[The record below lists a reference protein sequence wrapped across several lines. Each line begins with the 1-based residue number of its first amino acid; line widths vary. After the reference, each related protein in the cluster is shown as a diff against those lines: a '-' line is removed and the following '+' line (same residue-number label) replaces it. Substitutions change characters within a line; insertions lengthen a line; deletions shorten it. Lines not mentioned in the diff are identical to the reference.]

1 MAEFDF
7 PETPTATLAD
17 LWRAVVR
24 LLPQLGGRG
33 AVIREASID
42 IVETP
47 VAHGMKFAP
56 QMGIPVA
63 TSSATVWETRRPD
76 TKLGYFAAST
86 ACTAN
91 VRFIP

>member
-1 MAEFDF
+1 MADFDF
-7 PETPTATLAD
+7 PETPTGSLGD

-33 AVIREASID
+33 SVIRGASIGTD
-42 IVETP
+42 ETL

-56 QMGIPVA
+56 KMGIPVA
-63 TSSATVWETRRPD
+63 TSNATVWETRAPD

>member
-7 PETPTATLAD
+7 PETPSGTLAD

-33 AVIREASID
+33 SVIRGAAIGT
-42 IVETP
+42 VETP

-56 QMGIPVA
+56 QMGVPVA
-63 TSSATVWETRRPD
+63 TSNATVWETRAPD
-76 TKLGYFAAST
+76 TSLGYFAAST

-91 VRFIP
+91 VRFVP